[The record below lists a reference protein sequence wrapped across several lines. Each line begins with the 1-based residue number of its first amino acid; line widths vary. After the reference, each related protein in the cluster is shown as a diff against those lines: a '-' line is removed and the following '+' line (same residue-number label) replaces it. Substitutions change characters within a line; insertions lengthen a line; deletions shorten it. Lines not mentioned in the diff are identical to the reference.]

1 MGLVRPKEFAN
12 KKQGGGRN
20 FSVYLLTSQYSSLK
34 FITMQNHQIIRDCLE
49 QFDKGA
55 LTREQLSEAFDQ
67 VLSGKR
73 QDLLYAQAV
82 ETGLDSR
89 WIGMSMMIDGE
100 LMEPDDDDWPYSSTI
115 DAIKDGWRVI
125 SFPNTSL
132 SLNENRTYGLGFE
145 FILEKWR

>member
-1 MGLVRPKEFAN
+1 M
-12 KKQGGGRN
+12 
-20 FSVYLLTSQYSSLK
+20 
-34 FITMQNHQIIRDCLE
+34 
-49 QFDKGA
+49 
-55 LTREQLSEAFDQ
+55 SEAFAQ

-89 WIGMSMMIDGE
+89 WIGMCMMVDGE
-100 LMEPDDDDWPYSSTI
+100 LIEPDDDDWPYNSTI

-125 SFPNTSL
+125 SFPNMSL

-145 FILEKWR
+145 FILEKWRLD